1 MLMLAATAG
10 LAAAL
15 PVTFGFAADQIITG
29 HIFKCPVLFTSFVL
43 SLIHARADAS
53 IAGNRAVDYTLI
65 RNVYIV
71 FCILTY
77 GFFSFCRNIPHRS
90 FWFLFFSEWFRHSS
104 RHLP

>member
-29 HIFKCPVLFTSFVL
+29 IFLSVLFFLLFVL
-43 SLIHARADAS
+43 SLIHARADGS

-77 GFFSFCRNIPHRS
+77 GFSFLPEYTAPVVLV
-90 FWFLFFSEWFRHSS
+90 LFFSEWFRHSS